1 MFEAIGQLMIYLVD
15 NTIDGQGASPRE
27 LKAALERIRPGLE
40 IIVEP
45 FRNVSL
51 KRVQEVPP
59 SHLILSGQSHPWDL
73 YIPESLAGVFDVI
86 RNAPQPI
93 LGVCGG
99 HQQMPLAF
107 GAPVGLMERLEPGD
121 GYEGAKRERGFLPIE
136 TDSAGIF
143 RDLPR
148 RITVWH
154 SHCDEVKELPPGFRR
169 TAFNETCAI
178 QAMQHNE
185 RPLYGVQFHPDLF
198 SDEHPHGR
206 EVVENFL
213 DL

>member
-1 MFEAIGQLMIYLVD
+1 MIYLVD
-15 NTIDGQGASPRE
+15 NTIDGQGPSPRE
-27 LKAALERIRPGLE
+27 LKAALQRMRPDLE
-40 IIVEP
+40 IVVEP
-45 FRNVSL
+45 FRDVSL
-51 KRVQEVPP
+51 ARVSKLAP
-59 SHLILSGQSHPWDL
+59 SHIILSGQSHPWDL
-73 YIPESLAGVFDVI
+73 YYTPESLAGVFDVI
-86 RNAPQPI
+86 LNAPQPI

-99 HQQMPLAF
+99 HQQMALAF
-107 GAPVGLMERLEPGD
+107 GAPVGLMERLEPGE

-143 RDLPR
+143 RDLPQ

-154 SHCDEVKELPPGFRR
+154 SHCEEVKELPPGFRR

-185 RPLYGVQFHPDLF
+185 RPLYGVQFHPELF
-198 SDEHPHGR
+198 SDEHQHGR
-206 EVVENFL
+206 EIVESFL

>member
-1 MFEAIGQLMIYLVD
+1 MIYLVD
-15 NTIDGQGASPRE
+15 NTIDGQGPSPRE

-51 KRVQEVPP
+51 KRVQEVSP
-59 SHLILSGQSHPWDL
+59 SHIILSGQSHPWNL
-73 YIPESLAGVFDVI
+73 YTSESLAGVFDVI
-86 RNAPQPI
+86 RNAAQPI

-99 HQQMPLAF
+99 HQQMALAF
-107 GAPVGLMERLEPGD
+107 GAPVGLMERLEPGE

-136 TDSAGIF
+136 TEGEGIF
-143 RDLPR
+143 RGLPQT
-148 RITVWH
+148 ITVWH

-169 TAFNETCAI
+169 TAFNETSAI

-185 RPLYGVQFHPDLF
+185 RPVYGVQFHPELF

-206 EVVENFL
+206 EIVESFL
-213 DL
+213 AL

>member
-1 MFEAIGQLMIYLVD
+1 MIYLVD

-27 LKAALERIRPGLE
+27 LKAALQRMRPDLE
-40 IIVEP
+40 IVVEP
-45 FRNVSL
+45 FRDVSL
-51 KRVQEVPP
+51 ARVGKLAP
-59 SHLILSGQSHPWDL
+59 SHIILSGQSHPWDL
-73 YIPESLAGVFDVI
+73 YYTPESLAGVFDVI
-86 RNAPQPI
+86 LNAPQPI

-99 HQQMPLAF
+99 HQQMALAF
-107 GAPVGLMERLEPGD
+107 GAPVGLMERLEPGE

-143 RDLPR
+143 RDLPQ

-154 SHCDEVKELPPGFRR
+154 SHCEEVKELPPGFRR

-185 RPLYGVQFHPDLF
+185 RPLYGVQFHPELF
-198 SDEHPHGR
+198 SDEHLHGR
-206 EVVENFL
+206 EIVESFL

>member
-1 MFEAIGQLMIYLVD
+1 MIYLVD

-27 LKAALERIRPGLE
+27 LKGALQRMRPDLE
-40 IIVEP
+40 IVVEP
-45 FRNVSL
+45 FRDVSL
-51 KRVQEVPP
+51 ARVGKLAP
-59 SHLILSGQSHPWDL
+59 SHIILSGQSHPWDL
-73 YIPESLAGVFDVI
+73 YYTPESLAGVFDVI
-86 RNAPQPI
+86 RKAPQPI

-99 HQQMPLAF
+99 HQQMALAF
-107 GAPVGLMERLEPGD
+107 GAPVGLMERLEPGE

-143 RDLPR
+143 RDLPQ

-154 SHCDEVKELPPGFRR
+154 SHCEEVKELPPGFRR
-169 TAFNETCAI
+169 TAFNVTCAI

-185 RPLYGVQFHPDLF
+185 RPLYGVQFHPELF
-198 SDEHPHGR
+198 SDEHQHGR
-206 EVVENFL
+206 EIVESFL